1 MVELEP
7 QLERK
12 LRDKFARI
20 DAASPPQ
27 ALINFRP
34 TTARRRHRRLNFIVG
49 AGAIAVVAAGI
60 AAFGLELSGH
70 PHTTPP
76 PSIAAGGTLPKIP
89 VYSPASPI
97 PKLITPT
104 PMPVYGTGFPSSW
117 YTVVPITKHTG
128 SAVLPAFIPGGWVYV
143 QYACIGTGN
152 LKIEFSDGAV
162 SENLKPC
169 SSSTRPVN
177 AEISGAYGPLT
188 GSPVALRVVASP
200 SARWEMVVAETGTP
214 QTLPK
219 LPALPADAKVLVP
232 LTFGQGVAA
241 LPSFPYHASIQIQW
255 WCSGPGA
262 INIDISNGDQSMGAS
277 NCGTGGV
284 GGTVNFT
291 GPRQTL
297 VVDVSP
303 HNRWE
308 IRVYWEPS

>member
-1 MVELEP
+1 MIEIDSE
-7 QLERK
+7 LERK
-12 LRDKFARI
+12 LRGKFVRI
-20 DAASPPQ
+20 DAESPPQ

-34 TTARRRHRRLNFIVG
+34 TSVRRRHRRLNFIVA
-49 AGAIAVVAAGI
+49 AGAIAVVAAGV

-70 PHTTPP
+70 PHATPT
-76 PSIAAGGTLPKIP
+76 PSTAGRVALPKLP

-97 PKLITPT
+97 PKLIEPT
-104 PMPVYGTGFPSSW
+104 PMPAYGTGFPASW
-117 YTVVPITKHTG
+117 YTVVPVTKHTG

-143 QYACIGTGN
+143 QYACVGSGN
-152 LKIEFSDGAV
+152 LKIESSDGTV
-162 SENLKPC
+162 NESLKPC
-169 SSSTRPVN
+169 SSSARPVN
-177 AEISGAYGPLT
+177 AQISGAYGPLS
-188 GSPVALRVVASP
+188 GGPVALRVVTNP
-200 SARWEMVVAETGTP
+200 SVRWEMVVAQTGTP
-214 QTLPK
+214 DALPQ
-219 LPALPADAKVLVP
+219 LPALPAGAKVLVP

-241 LPSFPYHASIQIQW
+241 LPSYPYHASIQIQW

-262 INIDISNGDQSMGAS
+262 ISVDISNGNESMGS
-277 NCGTGGV
+277 SVCGVGGS

>member
-152 LKIEFSDGAV
+152 LKIEFERWRGQREPQAVLEFNPSGQRRDLRCLRPIDRQSGGVARGGEPFGALGDGRCRDRNAADPAEASSVASGCEGAGAV
-162 SENLKPC
+162 DV
-169 SSSTRPVN
+169 R
-177 AEISGAYGPLT
+177 
-188 GSPVALRVVASP
+188 
-200 SARWEMVVAETGTP
+200 
-214 QTLPK
+214 
-219 LPALPADAKVLVP
+219 
-232 LTFGQGVAA
+232 
-241 LPSFPYHASIQIQW
+241 
-255 WCSGPGA
+255 
-262 INIDISNGDQSMGAS
+262 
-277 NCGTGGV
+277 TGGRRAPQ
-284 GGTVNFT
+284 FPL
-291 GPRQTL
+291 PRVHSNP
-297 VVDVSP
+297 VVVLRSRCYQ
-303 HNRWE
+303 HRH
-308 IRVYWEPS
+308 IQR